1 MKRLGIGN
9 ILKWFLVICAIIVA
23 IPHVINLACEMLNTY
38 TKLNFDWRVEWS
50 SWSDLIAVAIPS
62 ALTCFVIK
70 QSEEQQKANDGS
82 QERMERIN
90 KRMLD
95 LEAKSSFLY
104 FIPKINDD
112 RIKKEIGRIVPY
124 RYDLR
129 EPLRLQSV
137 GDDIAFVISETI
149 RFNGCEND
157 IVAKKPL
164 FIAKE
169 EPLGLLY
176 VDLGLGNEQLVAP
189 QIDLEIEIEMKNIKK
204 YHYCQILYI
213 GFEKDDEKW
222 VINKFNM
229 EIKEIEENAH

>member
-23 IPHVINLACEMLNTY
+23 IPPVINLVCEMLNTY

-70 QSEEQQKANDGS
+70 QSEEQQKANDES

-90 KRMLD
+90 RRMLD
-95 LEAKSSFLY
+95 LEAKSSFAY
-104 FIPKINDD
+104 FVPQINDN
-112 RIKKEIGRIVPY
+112 RIKKEIGKVVPY
-124 RYDLR
+124 RHDLS
-129 EPLRLQSV
+129 EPLKLKSV
-137 GDDIAFVISETI
+137 GNDVALVLSETV
-149 RFNGCEND
+149 RFNGFENA
-157 IVAKKPL
+157 ILAQKPL

-169 EPLGLLY
+169 DSLDVLY
-176 VDLGLGNEQLVAP
+176 VDLGFENPQLIEQQV
-189 QIDLEIEIEMKNIKK
+189 DLEIEIEMKNIRK
-204 YHYCQILYI
+204 YHYSQILYI
-213 GFEKDDEKW
+213 GFEKDGDKW